1 MTIFFTIISFV
12 FALGLL
18 IVFHEL
24 GHYFIARLCNV
35 KVLRFSVGF
44 GRPLITKYW
53 GKDKTEWVLAAI
65 PLGGYV
71 KMLDEREGKVAPE
84 DLSRSFNHMTVFRR
98 FAIVSAGPIANFL
111 LAILLYCFL
120 FMYGVSGMKPI
131 LGQIT
136 PDSPAAIA
144 NFKAGETLVKIG
156 DELVSTWQDA
166 RWALLSKAVDR
177 TPTLIVETRSIEKQV
192 VSRELDLSKLNAND
206 LDDNFLK
213 KIGLNV
219 YKPKIRPII
228 AQVIPNGAG
237 DNAGLL
243 INDEILSINE
253 KEIVEWQD
261 LVQKIQDSPG
271 TVLLMKIRRN
281 NTKID
286 IKIVP
291 EVATQ
296 VGKEIGKIGI
306 APKIDHSKLEDLLVE
321 VSYPTN
327 IAMVKAINKTWE
339 TSVFT
344 LQMLWKMVMG
354 EVSIKNISGPITIAD
369 YAGKSAQM
377 GIASY
382 LGFLALISISLGVL
396 NLLPIPLL
404 DGGHLMYY
412 VVEIIKGTPLSEK
425 SMAIGQKMGMMMLFT
440 LMVFAIYNDINR
452 LIPTLKK

>member
-1 MTIFFTIISFV
+1 M
-12 FALGLL
+12 
-18 IVFHEL
+18 
-24 GHYFIARLCNV
+24 GHYFVARLCNV

-44 GRPLITKYW
+44 GRPLIKRYW
-53 GKDKTEWVLAAI
+53 GRDQTEWVIAAI

-84 DLSRSFNHMTVFRR
+84 DLSRSFNRMTVFRR

-131 LGQIT
+131 LGQVT
-136 PDSPAAIA
+136 PNSPAATA
-144 NFKAGETLVKIG
+144 NFEAGETLVKIG
-156 DELVSTWQDA
+156 DEFVSSWQDA
-166 RWALLSKAVDR
+166 RWELLSKAVDR
-177 TPTLIVETRSIEKQV
+177 TPTLIVETRNKEQQIV
-192 VSRELDLSKLNAND
+192 PRELDLSKLDAND
-206 LDDNFLK
+206 LDADFLK

-219 YKPKIRPII
+219 YQPKIKPIV

-237 DNAGLL
+237 DRAGLL

-253 KEIVEWQD
+253 KEIVEWKD
-261 LVQKIQDSPG
+261 LVQKIQNSPEA
-271 TVLLMKIRRN
+271 VLAMEIRRN
-281 NTKID
+281 NTKVNV
-286 IKIVP
+286 KIIP

-296 VGKEIGKIGI
+296 NGKEIGKIGI
-306 APKIDHSKLEDLLVE
+306 APKIDRSKFKDLLIE
-321 VSYPTN
+321 VSYPTST
-327 IAMVKAINKTWE
+327 ALAKAINKTWE

-354 EVSIKNISGPITIAD
+354 EVSLKNISGPITIAD
-369 YAGKSAQM
+369 YAGKSAEM

-382 LGFLALISISLGVL
+382 LGFLALISISIGVL

-412 VVEIIKGTPLSEK
+412 VVEIIKGTPLSER
-425 SMAIGQKMGMMMLFT
+425 SMAIGQQLGMMMLFT
-440 LMVFAIYNDINR
+440 LMIFAIYNDINR
-452 LIPTLKK
+452 LIST

>member
-1 MTIFFTIISFV
+1 MTIFLTIIAFI

-18 IVFHEL
+18 IVFHEF
-24 GHYFIARLCNV
+24 GHYLVARLCNV

-44 GRPLITKYW
+44 GRPLIRKYW
-53 GKDKTEWVLAAI
+53 GRDQTEWVIAAF

-84 DLSRSFNHMTVFRR
+84 DLSRSFNRMSVSRR

-111 LAILLYCFL
+111 LAILLYWLL
-120 FMYGVSGMKPI
+120 FMHGVSGMKPI

-144 NFKAGETLVKIG
+144 NFEAGETIIKIG

-166 RWALLSKAVDR
+166 RWTLLSKAIEK
-177 TPTLIVETRSIEKQV
+177 TPTLAVETLSKDKQV
-192 VSRELDLSKLNAND
+192 TWRKLDLSKLNAND
-206 LDDNFLK
+206 LDADFLK

-219 YKPKIRPII
+219 FQPKIKPVI
-228 AQVIPNGAG
+228 AQVIPNSIG
-237 DNAGLL
+237 DRAGLL

-253 KEIVEWQD
+253 KKIAQWKD
-261 LVQKIQDSPG
+261 LVQQIQSNPGNLLVMKIQ
-271 TVLLMKIRRN
+271 RN
-281 NTKID
+281 NTKVS
-286 IKIVP
+286 IKIIP
-291 EVATQ
+291 ETVTQ
-296 VGKEIGKIGI
+296 NGKQIGKIGI
-306 APKIDHSKLEDLLVE
+306 GPRIDHSEFKNLLVE
-321 VSYPTN
+321 VSYPAST
-327 IAMVKAINKTWE
+327 AMAKAINKTWE

-354 EVSIKNISGPITIAD
+354 EVSLKNVSGPITIAD

-412 VVEIIKGTPLSEK
+412 VVEIIKGSPLSERA
-425 SMAIGQKMGMMMLFT
+425 MEIGQQMGMMVLFT
-440 LMVFAIYNDINR
+440 LMAFAIYNDINR
-452 LIPTLKK
+452 LISI

>member
-1 MTIFFTIISFV
+1 MTILFTIISFV

-18 IVFHEL
+18 ITFHEL
-24 GHYFIARLCNV
+24 GHYFVARLCNV

-44 GRPLITKYW
+44 GRPLIKRYW
-53 GKDKTEWVLAAI
+53 GRDQTEWVIAAI

-84 DLSRSFNHMTVFRR
+84 DLSRSFNRMTVSRR

-136 PDSPAAIA
+136 PNSPAAIA
-144 NFKAGETLVKIG
+144 NFEAGETLVKIG
-156 DELVSTWQDA
+156 DEVVSSWQDA
-166 RWALLSKAVDR
+166 RWELLSKAVDR
-177 TPTLIVETRSIEKQV
+177 TPTLIVETRSEGQQI
-192 VSRELDLSKLNAND
+192 VSRELDLSKLDAND
-206 LDDNFLK
+206 LDADFLK

-219 YKPKIRPII
+219 YQPKIKPII

-237 DNAGLL
+237 DRAGLL
-243 INDEILSINE
+243 VNDEILSINE
-253 KEIVEWQD
+253 KEIVEWKD
-261 LVQKIQDSPG
+261 LVQKIQNSPE
-271 TVLLMKIRRN
+271 TALIMEIRRN
-281 NTKID
+281 NTKVNVQI
-286 IKIVP
+286 IP

-296 VGKEIGKIGI
+296 NGKEIGKIGI
-306 APKIDHSKLEDLLVE
+306 APKIDRSKFKDLLIE
-321 VSYPTN
+321 VSYSPST
-327 IAMVKAINKTWE
+327 AMAKAINKTWE

-354 EVSIKNISGPITIAD
+354 EVSLKNISGPITIAD
-369 YAGKSAQM
+369 YAGKSAEM
-377 GIASY
+377 GVATY
-382 LGFLALISISLGVL
+382 LGFLALISISIGVL

-412 VVEIIKGTPLSEK
+412 VVEIIKGTPLSER
-425 SMAIGQKMGMMMLFT
+425 SMAIGQQMGMMMLFT
-440 LMVFAIYNDINR
+440 LMIFAIYNDINR
-452 LIPTLKK
+452 LIST

>member
-84 DLSRSFNHMTVFRR
+84 DLSRSFNRMTVFRR

-206 LDDNFLK
+206 LDNNFLK

-452 LIPTLKK
+452 LIPT

>member
-1 MTIFFTIISFV
+1 MTLLFTIISFV

-18 IVFHEL
+18 ITFHEL
-24 GHYFIARLCNV
+24 GHYFVARLCNV

-44 GRPLITKYW
+44 GRPLIKRYW
-53 GKDKTEWVLAAI
+53 GRDQTEWVIAAI

-84 DLSRSFNHMTVFRR
+84 DLSRSFNRMTVSRR

-136 PDSPAAIA
+136 PNSPAAIA
-144 NFKAGETLVKIG
+144 NFEAGETLVKIG
-156 DELVSTWQDA
+156 DEVVSSWQDA
-166 RWALLSKAVDR
+166 RWELLSKAVDR
-177 TPTLIVETRSIEKQV
+177 TPTLIVETRNKEQQI
-192 VSRELDLSKLNAND
+192 VSRELDLSKLDAND
-206 LDDNFLK
+206 LDADFLK

-219 YKPKIRPII
+219 YQPKIKPII

-237 DNAGLL
+237 DRAGLL
-243 INDEILSINE
+243 VNDEILSINE
-253 KEIVEWQD
+253 KEIVEWKD
-261 LVQKIQDSPG
+261 LVQKIQNSPE
-271 TVLLMKIRRN
+271 TVLAMEIRRN
-281 NTKID
+281 NTKVNV
-286 IKIVP
+286 KIIP

-296 VGKEIGKIGI
+296 NGKEIGKIGI
-306 APKIDHSKLEDLLVE
+306 APKIDRSKFKDLLIE
-321 VSYPTN
+321 VSYSPST
-327 IAMVKAINKTWE
+327 AMAKAINKTWE

-354 EVSIKNISGPITIAD
+354 EVSLKNISGPITIAD
-369 YAGKSAQM
+369 YAGKSAEM
-377 GIASY
+377 GVATY
-382 LGFLALISISLGVL
+382 LGFLALISISIGVL

-412 VVEIIKGTPLSEK
+412 VVEIIKGTPLSER
-425 SMAIGQKMGMMMLFT
+425 SMAIGQQMGMMMLFT
-440 LMVFAIYNDINR
+440 LMIFAIYNDINR
-452 LIPTLKK
+452 LIST